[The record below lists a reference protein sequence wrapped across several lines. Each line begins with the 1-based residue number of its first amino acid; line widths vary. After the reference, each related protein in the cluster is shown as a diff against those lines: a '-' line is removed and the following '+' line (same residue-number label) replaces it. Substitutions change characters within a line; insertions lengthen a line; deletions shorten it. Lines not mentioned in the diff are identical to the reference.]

1 MFFCNFWRFF
11 EKSILP
17 FLAHFTHIGTH
28 FDVTRCLIGSKWG
41 HMDLKSPIH
50 DPFLAVSWPFSFL
63 KNLSGGPCIR
73 PVYDEQKPTEGA
85 RP

>member
-28 FDVTRCLIGSKWG
+28 FDVTCFLFSSVRTFLASEF
-41 HMDLKSPIH
+41 HIH
-50 DPFLAVSWPFSFL
+50 DLFLAVSWPFSFL
-63 KNLSGGPCIR
+63 KKFVCLVHVSDLYMMSI
-73 PVYDEQKPTEGA
+73 VYTYI
-85 RP
+85 